1 MKIYE
6 DINDILKEKYLNF
19 DNEIRISLRSAI
31 KESIYS
37 RVQIAE
43 RMSFLTGR
51 NITKAQLD
59 SWTAESKKAH
69 NFPTAYLPA
78 FVISCG
84 REEIMELLCQQ
95 SGGRFI
101 RPDKLKS
108 ELFEIEK
115 DLERLDIRRK
125 EILQYLFHSEMN
137 TK

>member
-1 MKIYE
+1 MTEYKG
-6 DINDILKEKYLNF
+6 DDDILKDKYLNF
-19 DNEIRISLRSAI
+19 DIEIRVYLRRAI

-37 RVQIAE
+37 REHIAE
-43 RMSFLTGR
+43 RMSLLTGR

-59 SWTAESKKAH
+59 SWTAESKREH
-69 NFPTAYLPA
+69 NFPVAYLPA

-84 REEIMELLCQQ
+84 REEIMEFLCQQ

-115 DLERLDIRRK
+115 NLERLDIRRK
-125 EILQYLFHSEMN
+125 EILQYLFLSEMN
-137 TK
+137 SK